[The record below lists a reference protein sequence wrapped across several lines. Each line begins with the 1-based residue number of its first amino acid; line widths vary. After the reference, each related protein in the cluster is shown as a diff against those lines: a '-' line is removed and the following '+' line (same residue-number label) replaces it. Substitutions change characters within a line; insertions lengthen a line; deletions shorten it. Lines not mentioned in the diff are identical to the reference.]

1 MPDKSKINF
10 DSRYSLFIGRYQPF
24 HNGHKWLIQQRL
36 NRGKKV
42 CIAIMDI
49 HELEPDK
56 NPYTAEEVKKYIDK
70 ELQELIIKGVITT
83 IIIPPIE
90 SVNYGRTVGYD
101 IIEHIPPNKIKQ
113 ISATKIR
120 KQQLL

>member
-1 MPDKSKINF
+1 MYN
-10 DSRYSLFIGRYQPF
+10 SRYSLFVGRYQPF
-24 HNGHKWLIQQRL
+24 HGGHKWLIQQRL
-36 NRGKKV
+36 DMGKNV

-49 HELEPDK
+49 HDLEPEK
-56 NPYTAEEVKKYIDK
+56 NPYPAEKVKENIDTQLK
-70 ELQELIIKGVITT
+70 ALIEQGRVKT

-101 IIEHIPPNKIKQ
+101 VIEHFPPKEIKQ

-120 KQQLL
+120 NQHK

>member
-36 NRGKKV
+36 DEGKKV

-49 HELEPDK
+49 HDLEPDK
-56 NPYTAEEVKKYIDK
+56 NPYTTEEVKKYINK
-70 ELQELIIKGVITT
+70 ELQELITKGVITT

-101 IIEHIPPNKIKQ
+101 IIEHIPPNKIKK

>member
-1 MPDKSKINF
+1 MNF
-10 DSRYSLFIGRYQPF
+10 NRKMYNSRYSLFIGRYQPF
-24 HNGHKWLIQQRL
+24 HEGHKWLIQQRL
-36 NRGKKV
+36 DLNKKV

-49 HELEPDK
+49 HDLEPIK
-56 NPYTAEEVKKYIDK
+56 NPFSAEEVKRNIDTQLKDLIDK
-70 ELQELIIKGVITT
+70 DLVKT

-101 IIEHIPPNKIKQ
+101 IIEHIPPEKIKQ

-120 KQQLL
+120 NNQK

>member
-1 MPDKSKINF
+1 LDT
-10 DSRYSLFIGRYQPF
+10 
-24 HNGHKWLIQQRL
+24 
-36 NRGKKV
+36 GKKV

-49 HELEPDK
+49 HGLEPEK
-56 NPYTAEEVKKYIDK
+56 NPYPAEEVKQNIDNQLK
-70 ELQELIIKGVITT
+70 DLIDQGIVKT

-101 IIEHIPPNKIKQ
+101 IIEHTPPENIKQ

-120 KQQLL
+120 NNQK

>member
-1 MPDKSKINF
+1 MY
-10 DSRYSLFIGRYQPF
+10 DSRYSLFVGRYQPF
-24 HNGHKWLIQQRL
+24 HDGHKWLIQQRL
-36 NRGKKV
+36 DMGKSV

-49 HELEPDK
+49 HDLEPEK
-56 NPYTAEEVKKYIDK
+56 NPYLAKEVKRNIDTQLK
-70 ELQELIIKGVITT
+70 DLIKQGRVKT

-101 IIEHIPPNKIKQ
+101 IIEHIPPEEIKQ

-120 KQQLL
+120 NQQK

>member
-1 MPDKSKINF
+1 MYNN
-10 DSRYSLFIGRYQPF
+10 RYSLFIGRYQPF
-24 HNGHKWLIQQRL
+24 HEGHKWLIQQRL
-36 NRGKKV
+36 ETGKKD

-49 HELEPDK
+49 HDLEPEK
-56 NPYTAEEVKKYIDK
+56 NPYPAEEVKQNIDNK
-70 ELQELIIKGVITT
+70 LKDLIDQGIVKT

-101 IIEHIPPNKIKQ
+101 IIEHIPPKSIHN

-120 KQQLL
+120 NKQK